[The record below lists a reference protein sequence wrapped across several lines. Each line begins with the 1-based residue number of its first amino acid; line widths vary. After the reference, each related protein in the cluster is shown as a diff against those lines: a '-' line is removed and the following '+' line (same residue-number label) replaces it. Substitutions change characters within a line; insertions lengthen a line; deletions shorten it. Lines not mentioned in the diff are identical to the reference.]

1 MTLSIRTILLSLSAL
16 LAAGTLS
23 ACDTNDELEAL
34 GVELEDIDAMTEE
47 ELDEL
52 AHEEQHAFERD
63 LTTPPDEPLPPLP
76 RPPVPDRK
84 LVATPFFAHTADL
97 LAGDKLGLPD
107 DEDEG
112 CEPTADERD
121 LAAN

>member
-16 LAAGTLS
+16 LAAGTLP
-23 ACDTNDELEAL
+23 ACDTDDELEAL

-52 AHEEQHAFERD
+52 AHEEEQAFEPG
-63 LTTPPDEPLPPLP
+63 LTTPPVEPLPPPP
-76 RPPVPDRK
+76 RPTGELD
-84 LVATPFFAHTADL
+84 LVAAPFFAHTEAL

-107 DEDEG
+107 DDEG
-112 CEPTADERD
+112 CEPNADERD
-121 LAAN
+121 LAD